1 MAFKKNTQTTK
12 KENAEQ
18 AEKKA
23 FAVLVD
29 SAHVIN
35 EKRVLF
41 NAYVNG
47 VKVDGFAL
55 CEYENQKKE
64 TGYIVQFPSRKASI
78 NGEEKYFNIV
88 WFPISKELREDIVN
102 QVFSLVG

>member
-1 MAFKKNTQTTK
+1 MAFKKNTTDNTEAK
-12 KENAEQ
+12 S
-18 AEKKA
+18 EK
-23 FAVLVD
+23 FTYAVTVD

-35 EKRVLF
+35 DKRVLF

-47 VKVDGFAL
+47 VKIDGFAL
-55 CEYENQKKE
+55 CEYENSEHK

-88 WFPISKELREDIVN
+88 WFPISKELRENIVA
-102 QVFSLVG
+102 QVFSLIG